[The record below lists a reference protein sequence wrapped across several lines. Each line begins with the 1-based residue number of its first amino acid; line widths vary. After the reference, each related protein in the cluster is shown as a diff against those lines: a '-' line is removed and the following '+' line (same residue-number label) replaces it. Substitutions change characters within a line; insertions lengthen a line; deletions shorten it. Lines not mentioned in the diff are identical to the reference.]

1 MIFVFRSLSLSSNHN
16 LLTKNLVGGP
26 LRGGVGLWLV
36 ILGCLLFP
44 FNASYS
50 PAFGLALKGE
60 DNNNQPYQ
68 PSPPRRG
75 QSLYHWSSTN
85 LNKGFRRPMER
96 ERLCDSL
103 RSQVG
108 FYPFLPS
115 LTVSFL
121 PLIQP
126 LVEKPSTRRKE
137 RNQRERLANPRRL
150 VPVGLAVFIIRR
162 NLSEDTKQRIIKV
175 SSD

>member
-16 LLTKNLVGGP
+16 LLTKNLV
-26 LRGGVGLWLV
+26 GGVGLWLV